1 MHVCPNPASHLKPS
15 FSPFGYETACS
26 SSPRGGHSHY
36 SICLL
41 WPPLPYAAALFLDLE
56 SSVPQAFWT
65 FSGFME
71 RCSPKTLCVSAR
83 HPRTEAKFQ
92 QQDLNGTWALLSE
105 RACSRSLKT
114 EGAVQQGMGAVPGA
128 ESAAADS
135 KQGNG
140 DLATSRVLP
149 QSRHPEGGPQ
159 APSKNRAWPTL
170 YTEPCKPLSRVPA
183 MLRPPRR
190 YSHYFIYIIVNTHL

>member
-1 MHVCPNPASHLKPS
+1 MKLPAVLPQR
-15 FSPFGYETACS
+15 GGTVITAFACCGPLCLMLQLCS
-26 SSPRGGHSHY
+26 STLRALYHKISGLFRG
-36 SICLL
+36 L
-41 WPPLPYAAALFLDLE
+41 WKGAH
-56 SSVPQAFWT
+56 
-65 FSGFME
+65 
-71 RCSPKTLCVSAR
+71 PKLCLCVSTR